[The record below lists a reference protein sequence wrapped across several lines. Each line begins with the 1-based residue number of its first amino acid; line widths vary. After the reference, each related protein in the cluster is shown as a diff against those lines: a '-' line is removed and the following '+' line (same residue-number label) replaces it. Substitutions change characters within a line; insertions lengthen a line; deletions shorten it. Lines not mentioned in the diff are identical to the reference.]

1 MKAKAVF
8 IIVLLLVLFG
18 LSAYRAIANTSF
30 SKQNRFQEVLS
41 EKEPTALV
49 RELIEK
55 MSGELEKNY
64 EQFPELIHEIENY
77 TRTVSDPATAAL
89 LHSLTAEMYLNYYHN
104 NQRNIMLRT
113 DLNGY
118 EPADIREWTASLFER
133 KIEEELNTS
142 IAEPSYCSRHQPRD
156 LPIFWI

>member
-55 MSGELEKNY
+55 MSGELEK
-64 EQFPELIHEIENY
+64 
-77 TRTVSDPATAAL
+77 TT
-89 LHSLTAEMYLNYYHN
+89 N
-104 NQRNIMLRT
+104 NFL
-113 DLNGY
+113 
-118 EPADIREWTASLFER
+118 SLFMR
-133 KIEEELNTS
+133 
-142 IAEPSYCSRHQPRD
+142 
-156 LPIFWI
+156 